1 MFGSSPYSVQHGGCG
16 ERGARV
22 TLPAD
27 SLVQADTVA
36 EDTGETERRSL
47 AECMSLCTVCISVI
61 RLD

>member
-36 EDTGETERRSL
+36 EDTGEIERRL
-47 AECMSLCTVCISVI
+47 AECLCIVRISVI

>member
-36 EDTGETERRSL
+36 EDTGETERRLL
-47 AECMSLCTVCISVI
+47 ALCACLCIVCISII
-61 RLD
+61 RFD

>member
-47 AECMSLCTVCISVI
+47 AESMSVLCTF
-61 RLD
+61 